1 MNKAINFN
9 DEKSEDFEKAL
20 KEKDEEIKL
29 LEKENYLIKGLM
41 RWML

>member
-29 LEKENYLIKGLM
+29 LEKENYLIKGLT